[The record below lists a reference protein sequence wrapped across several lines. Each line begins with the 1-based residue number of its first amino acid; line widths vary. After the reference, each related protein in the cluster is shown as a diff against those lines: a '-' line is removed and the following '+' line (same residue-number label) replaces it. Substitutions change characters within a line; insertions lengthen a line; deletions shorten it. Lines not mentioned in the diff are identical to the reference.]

1 MINVLYEAHY
11 RFNEV
16 LLILFV
22 MLLVI
27 PFIPKKPGMSRT
39 DVRIQRTIQVIGMI
53 MVGFGFF
60 AFLSNDIDMYNTTV
74 KAYRNGDYEIVEG
87 YVENFV
93 PMPESGHAQ
102 ESFDINGVH
111 FEYSENSYS
120 SAYSNTKPHGG
131 VIRNGKY
138 LKIGYIYDSSY
149 GNLIVYIE
157 ENTSLSK
164 TT

>member
-1 MINVLYEAHY
+1 
-11 RFNEV
+11 
-16 LLILFV
+16 
-22 MLLVI
+22 
-27 PFIPKKPGMSRT
+27 
-39 DVRIQRTIQVIGMI
+39 

-138 LKIGYIYDSSY
+138 LKIGCIYDSSY

>member
-27 PFIPKKPGMSRT
+27 PFIPKKPGMLRA

-53 MVGFGFF
+53 LAGTFF
-60 AFLSNDIDMYNTTV
+60 AGILCADIDMYNTTV

-138 LKIGYIYDSSY
+138 LKIGYIYY
-149 GNLIVYIE
+149 PRFGNLIVYIE
-157 ENTSLSK
+157 ENTVLSK
-164 TT
+164 PV